1 MFKRVL
7 ATASVPMIA
16 GKKRISIQS
25 GALKP
30 LSEGALDAM
39 HEKYEAIMHAATADQ
54 LPAAWMKR
62 AKSISRDSVDF
73 ISVFDGKSGHINQ
86 AASRFGLLGLPP
98 VNVANTTA
106 RLDL

>member
-1 MFKRVL
+1 VFKRVL

-16 GKKRISIQS
+16 SKTRVSIQS
-25 GALKP
+25 GASKP

-62 AKSISRDSVDF
+62 AKSITRDSVDF
-73 ISVFDGKSGHINQ
+73 ISIFDGKSGHMNQ
-86 AASRFGLLGLPP
+86 YASKFGMLGLPP
-98 VNVANTTA
+98 VDVANTTA